1 MTTSTRGPE
10 KARVNEKDNMLK
22 YQISDDKE
30 ENDLLDFVMG
40 SEDDTKPG
48 KNKGLKD
55 GEMISVE

>member
-1 MTTSTRGPE
+1 
-10 KARVNEKDNMLK
+10 MLK